1 MTKIYDTSS
10 LLLLADDVFNSND
23 KIVITSITLQELEDI
38 KVSAN
43 KDANVKYAARQLLR
57 LMDQYPNKYV
67 YEIYFSSYE
76 KLLKKYN
83 LELSNDNKILIT
95 AYQYKKNNPKETIQF
110 YTNDLALKR
119 LSEIFFS
126 KQEIQSINTEI
137 EEYDGYK
144 NIYLDN
150 FEMAQFY
157 SSPTKYGI
165 DLELYTN
172 EYLNIYEKESNQ
184 RVDTLCW
191 TGSSF
196 RPLRYKDFNS
206 KQMGEIKP
214 YKDDIYQAMAADSLL
229 NNKIT
234 MLKGPAG
241 TGKSLLALSFLFS
254 LLEKNKIGKIVIFCN
269 TVATKNAAKLGF
281 YPGRKDEKLLDSQ
294 IGNLL
299 TSKLG
304 NKMAVEQLIDA
315 EKLILL
321 PMSDIRGYDTA
332 GMNAGIYIS
341 EAQNLDIQLL
351 KLALQRAGEDA
362 IFVLDGDEKSQVD
375 MVDYEGS
382 NNGMRRASKVFRGE
396 DIYGEVALKQIHR
409 SRIAAI
415 ADKM

>member
-10 LLLLADDVFNSND
+10 LLLLAEDLFETND
-23 KIVITSITLQELEDI
+23 RIVITSITLQELEDI
-38 KVSAN
+38 KVAVN
-43 KDANVKYAARQLLR
+43 KDANIKYAARQLQR
-57 LMDQYPNKYV
+57 LMDKYPQKYI

-76 KLLKKYN
+76 KILRKYN
-83 LELSNDNKILIT
+83 LEPSNDNKILIT
-95 AYQYKKNNPKETIQF
+95 AYQYKKHHPHEKIEF

-119 LSEIFFS
+119 LAEIFFS
-126 KQEIQSINTEI
+126 KNEIQSINTET
-137 EEYDGYK
+137 EEYCGYK

-150 FEMAQFY
+150 TQMADFY
-157 SSPTKYGI
+157 SFPQKYSNN
-165 DLELYTN
+165 LYIN
-172 EYLNIYEKESNQ
+172 EYLNIYEKETEM

-191 TGSSF
+191 TGTYF
-196 RPLRYKDFNS
+196 RPLKYKEFNS

-241 TGKSLLALSFLFS
+241 TGKSLLALGFLFS
-254 LLEKNKIGKIVIFCN
+254 LLEKNKINKIVIFCN

-304 NKMAVEQLIDA
+304 SKIAVEQLIDA
-315 EKLILL
+315 EKLVLL

-332 GMNAGIYIS
+332 GMCAGIYIS

-362 IFVLDGDEKSQVD
+362 LFILDGDVKSQVD

-396 DIYGEVALKQIHR
+396 DIYGEVELKQIHR